1 MIIHLLFWV
10 AYASADLGP
19 SLRSISVGA
28 MSACGGSIAA
38 FLLWLFWL
46 KKGKSVRISEHF
58 LELRDAGW
66 LTARFPWVDV
76 SSVSTSSTG
85 QLPFN
90 WRVGAWLVGWPRN
103 SIVEL
108 HLKRTWRRNLW
119 VATTRGIGLPLF
131 SKRYYFPAPRPD
143 ELVARLQQN
152 VDLRS

>member
-1 MIIHLLFWV
+1 GRRQRDGVTTAHGPDEFWLGWVIHPSRIRLFVIIHLLFWV

-76 SSVSTSSTG
+76 SSVSTSS
-85 QLPFN
+85 
-90 WRVGAWLVGWPRN
+90 
-103 SIVEL
+103 
-108 HLKRTWRRNLW
+108 
-119 VATTRGIGLPLF
+119 
-131 SKRYYFPAPRPD
+131 
-143 ELVARLQQN
+143 
-152 VDLRS
+152 